1 MAERTEAPTP
11 RRREE
16 ARRRGQVARSVEVN
30 SALVLLVGFWLLN
43 STGARFGEAM
53 GTLMRRSFTALSA
66 GDLTLT
72 TLRSAGLAVAS
83 LVVQAVF
90 PLLLTVMVA
99 GVIAN
104 VAQVGLLL
112 SEQALKPDLNR
123 VNPLN
128 GLKRLFSL
136 RGLVELGKSLVKLG
150 AVGFTVYLGIR
161 DNYEVIAATGQMTL
175 SAGIANLS
183 QVAGAIGLRAAV
195 VILIIAAADYLFQR
209 REHEKNLRMTRQEL
223 IEEMKRYENAE
234 MKNRIR
240 ARQRQMAMS
249 RMMAAVPKADVVIT
263 NPTHLAVALRYEQ
276 GKMQAP
282 QVVAKGQRLVADRIK
297 DTARQHNVP
306 LIENK
311 PLAQSLFKSVEVG
324 QEIPATL
331 YNAVAEV
338 LAFVYRLRAGRRS
351 PSVASAQARPSVAW

>member
-30 SALVLLVGFWLLN
+30 SALILLVGFWLLN
-43 STGARFGEAM
+43 STGARFGDAL

-66 GDLTLT
+66 DDLTLN
-72 TLRSAGLAVAS
+72 TLRSAGLAIAS
-83 LVVQAVF
+83 LSVQAVF
-90 PLLLTVMVA
+90 PLLLAVMLV
-99 GVIAN
+99 GVVAN
-104 VAQVGLLL
+104 VAQVGFLL

-128 GLKRLFSL
+128 GLKRIFSL
-136 RGLVELGKSLVKLG
+136 RGLVELGKSLVKLS
-150 AVGFTVYLGIR
+150 AVGLMVYLGVR

-175 SAGIANLS
+175 AAGITNLA
-183 QVAGAIGLRAAV
+183 QVAAAIGLRAAV
-195 VILIIAAADYLFQR
+195 VILVIAAVDYLFQR
-209 REHEKNLRMTRQEL
+209 HEHEKNLRMTRQEL
-223 IEEMKRYENAE
+223 IEEMKRYENLE

-282 QVVAKGQRLVADRIK
+282 QVVAKGQRLVAERIK
-297 DTARQHNVP
+297 DTARQHGVP
-306 LIENK
+306 LVENK

-338 LAFVYRLRAGRRS
+338 LAFVYSLRAGRRPGRAALTQAQ
-351 PSVASAQARPSVAW
+351 PSAAW